1 LKSEVICF
9 GALNIDRLCRV
20 ERIAGPGEESFIF
33 DREDHPGGSAANTA
47 VGLSRLGISTG
58 YIGKM
63 ATDDEGKILLKNFKD
78 EGVTISGIINTPQGR
93 SGVVTGFVDK
103 TGERTLYV
111 DPGINDTLI
120 FEDIKIDYVSN
131 ADFLHMTS
139 FVGQKPFDAQK
150 RIVKNLFRTKIS
162 FDPGE
167 MYVRKGIKALRPIIN
182 RSYVLFLNEKELEI
196 LTKKEIEKGAL
207 SLLDE
212 GVKIVF
218 VKRGKKG
225 CYVINNDVSY
235 FLDPYEVEVIDTTGA
250 GDAFCAGV
258 LFGLIKNKK
267 IDECGRIGNFVA
279 SCCISHIGARNGLPK
294 LEELEEVF
302 NF

>member
-1 LKSEVICF
+1 LKPEVICF

-58 YIGKM
+58 YIGKL
-63 ATDDEGKILLKNFKD
+63 ATDDEGKLLLKNFMD
-78 EGVTISGIINTPQGR
+78 EGVEINGIINAPQGR
-93 SGVVTGFVDK
+93 SGVVTGFVDQI
-103 TGERTLYV
+103 GERTLYV

-120 FEDIKIDYVSN
+120 FEEIQFDYLSTI
-131 ADFLHMTS
+131 DFLHLTS
-139 FVGQKPFDAQK
+139 FVGQKPFDAQI
-150 RIVKNLFRTKIS
+150 RIVNNLSSTKIS

-167 MYVRKGIKALRPIIN
+167 IYVRKGINALRPIIN

-196 LTKKEIEKGAL
+196 LTKKEIEDGAL

-225 CYVINNDVSY
+225 CYVTNRDVDY
-235 FLDPYEVEVIDTTGA
+235 YIDPCEVNVIDTTGA
-250 GDAFCAGV
+250 GDAFCAGA
-258 LFGLIKNKK
+258 LFGLMNNKK

-279 SCCISHIGARNGLPK
+279 SCCISHVGARNGLPK
-294 LEELEEVF
+294 LEELGDVF
-302 NF
+302 N